1 MACAALALLLA
12 GLPLGAGAQ
21 VYEDKPV
28 THAAFEPEVGVK
40 VRAFVLDLASDF
52 GGFYPDAE
60 FRNVHAVWFA
70 SGSIIV
76 CGELNKPVRTGRRS
90 GWRYFTN
97 SGPLIYESDR
107 LEILCDRRR
116 YTQPGFSDDTEYGPD
131 FTKAAVSS
139 LRTPTA
145 YSLPAAAAPT
155 DRNRARR

>member
-1 MACAALALLLA
+1 MRIASAALALLLT
-12 GLPLGAGAQ
+12 GLPLAAGAQ
-21 VYEDKPV
+21 AYEDKPV
-28 THAAFEPEVGVK
+28 THGPFQPEIQVK
-40 VRAFVLDLASDF
+40 VRNFVLNLASDF

-60 FRNVHAVWFA
+60 FRNVRAVWFA

-76 CGELNKPVRTGRRS
+76 CGEMNKPLREGRRS

-107 LEILCDRRR
+107 LETLCDRRS

-139 LRTPTA
+139 LRT
-145 YSLPAAAAPT
+145 
-155 DRNRARR
+155 RAVYARP